1 MSVQVEMSVAKV
13 LLVNSLHVGVF
24 DSRRTSWRVQDSF
37 RADARIFVNAR
48 LFRENATLGAIRVA
62 VLSRR
67 QLGHDPFLAR
77 ASLVAPKSQERRI
90 VLTDTTARARTHRR
104 GMFSTTREAS
114 GECP

>member
-1 MSVQVEMSVAKV
+1 MLEMSVAKA

-24 DSRRTSWRVQDSF
+24 DSRETSWRVQDSF

-48 LFRENATLGAIRVA
+48 LFRENATLGAIRVV

-77 ASLVAPKSQERRI
+77 ASLVACVKSQERRI
-90 VLTDTTARARTHRR
+90 VLTVTTARARAHRR
-104 GMFSTTREAS
+104 GMFSTMREAS

>member
-1 MSVQVEMSVAKV
+1 MSVAKVLV

-24 DSRRTSWRVQDSF
+24 DSRTTSWRVQDSF

-77 ASLVAPKSQERRI
+77 ASLVALKSQERRI
-90 VLTDTTARARTHRR
+90 VLTDTTARARAHRR
-104 GMFSTTREAS
+104 GMFSTMREAS
-114 GECP
+114 GDCQ